1 MVVHF
6 SVHFPD
12 APHPRPIGSRTYWI
26 LFGRVIAASSCGL
39 AEGQRTGGSSTRCRR
54 RAARVRR
61 RDATEPTDEF
71 IPLVCSDAGRSR
83 CQSLGTCCHCLPEL
97 GLAVGPR
104 ETVAA
109 DLGAGATLL
118 FVPGLRT
125 SGACVPVHRVLAGE
139 FDAEANATRPTT
151 AIRFA
156 AAVSNGAA

>member
-1 MVVHF
+1 MSSFLSCARMQV
-6 SVHFPD
+6 
-12 APHPRPIGSRTYWI
+12 
-26 LFGRVIAASSCGL
+26 GRGVNLWALAAIA
-39 AEGQRTGGSSTRCRR
+39 
-54 RAARVRR
+54 
-61 RDATEPTDEF
+61 
-71 IPLVCSDAGRSR
+71 
-83 CQSLGTCCHCLPEL
+83 CLKL
-97 GLAVGPR
+97 GLAVGSR

-139 FDAEANATRPTT
+139 FDAEANATRPIT